1 MADMLDISKDYVDP
15 FDSDSIV
22 AKFRDFRDRSKRK
35 FADNYEKMR
44 TDRDFLNGETQW
56 TKADGRHVS
65 DKRNRMILNVISNS
79 VNSVVNQYSAYPTPC
94 SSAEATPAVARKPSR
109 TRQGS
114 VLVSWRWAR
123 TRTACRACT
132 PSTTLPVSCLTRTAR
147 SWTVPTWSRL
157 H

>member
-22 AKFRDFRDRSKRK
+22 AKFRDFRDRSRRK

-79 VNSVVNQYSAYPTPC
+79 VNSVVNQYSAYPFMWYDGKPDDDQLLDALLKRGSN
-94 SSAEATPAVARKPSR
+94 SSC
-109 TRQGS
+109 G
-114 VLVSWRWAR
+114 
-123 TRTACRACT
+123 
-132 PSTTLPVSCLTRTAR
+132 
-147 SWTVPTWSRL
+147 
-157 H
+157 